1 MTFEPPAT
9 SAAVIVQ
16 GITGRFGRLHAGQ
29 MAVYGTRIVG
39 GVTPGK
45 GGQVLEGV
53 PVFDTVEEAVAA
65 TGAEVSVLFVPAP
78 SLLSAAAEA
87 ISAGIRF
94 LIPITEHVPIRDT
107 LAVLESAS
115 RKGAQV
121 VGPNTAGLVMPS
133 RRLKLGIM
141 PPAPFLAGGTAVF
154 SRSGSLMYEVADYL
168 TANGLGQHIAMGV
181 GGDPINC
188 TSLQDCLDW
197 AAITREVTSVVLVGE
212 IGGGAEELLAQH
224 MVTTSFPKPVVAYIA
239 GRSAP
244 REKRMGHAG
253 AIIEGDVGTAQSK
266 VAALLEAG
274 VAVASR
280 PSEIPALVKRAI

>member
-1 MTFEPPAT
+1 
-9 SAAVIVQ
+9 
-16 GITGRFGRLHAGQ
+16 
-29 MAVYGTRIVG
+29 
-39 GVTPGK
+39 
-45 GGQVLEGV
+45 
-53 PVFDTVEEAVAA
+53 
-65 TGAEVSVLFVPAP
+65 
-78 SLLSAAAEA
+78 
-87 ISAGIRF
+87 
-94 LIPITEHVPIRDT
+94 
-107 LAVLESAS
+107 
-115 RKGAQV
+115 
-121 VGPNTAGLVMPS
+121 
-133 RRLKLGIM
+133 
-141 PPAPFLAGGTAVF
+141 
-154 SRSGSLMYEVADYL
+154 MYEVADYL

-224 MVTTSFPKPVVAYIA
+224 MVATSFPKPVVAYIA